1 MNEQGKITR
10 GWVMPLRQ
18 LEIGHGE
25 GFSAERIEA
34 AARSA
39 RIVVPLVMRLLP
51 DVRSVVEIGCG
62 VGVWLAEFKRSGA
75 AHVVGVDHQCVAP
88 QHLEI
93 DPKAY
98 FRADLKEIAI
108 VQAFDLCVCLEVAQC
123 LPDDVAPLFVQNLC
137 KLSDVIL
144 FSAAIPGQGGADYV
158 NERWPSY
165 WVDIFQEGGY
175 EVLDIIRGCIWSDAR
190 VDWQYRQNMLLFANK
205 AGLKQIAWRSK
216 GESVPSEYQSAPL
229 DIVHPECF
237 HFYRGIVAST
247 EARSMGIAALARG
260 AKDPRPRYARYLRPI
275 YWRNKRVKI
284 FRSIKKRL
292 SHRL

>member
-1 MNEQGKITR
+1 
-10 GWVMPLRQ
+10 MPLHQ
-18 LEIGHGE
+18 LKTGYGE
-25 GFSAERIEA
+25 GTSPERIEA
-34 AARSA
+34 DARSA
-39 RIVVPLVMRLLP
+39 RIVVPLVIRLLP

-62 VGVWLAEFKRSGA
+62 LGVWLAEFKRSGA
-75 AHVVGVDHQCVAP
+75 AHVVGVDHRCVAP

-108 VQAFDLCVCLEVAQC
+108 EQAFNLCVCLEVAQC
-123 LPDDVAPLFVQNLC
+123 LSDDVAPLFVQKLC

-144 FSAAIPGQGGADYV
+144 FSAAIPGQAGADHV

-165 WVDIFQEGGY
+165 WVDLFQEGGY
-175 EVLDIIRGCIWSDAR
+175 EVLDIIRGRIWNDAR

-205 AGLKQIAWRSK
+205 AGLKRIAWRSK
-216 GESVPSEYQSAPL
+216 GERVPSEYRSAPL

-237 HFYRGIVAST
+237 HFYRGIVASI
-247 EARSMGIAALARG
+247 EARSVGIIAPSRN
-260 AKDPRPRYARYLRPI
+260 AKDPGRRYARYLHPI

-284 FRSIKKRL
+284 FKSIKKRL
-292 SHRL
+292 SHRH